1 MEERITVFINDRPVQ
16 IYRGL
21 HVEHAL
27 IACDTSLYEAV
38 RQGELVVEDQHGFR
52 VGLQGGLLPGA
63 RIYTK
68 RLRKRESERVEKDG
82 P

>member
-1 MEERITVFINDRPVQ
+1 MEERITVFINGTPVQ

-27 IACDTSLYEAV
+27 IACDTRLYEAV
-38 RQGELVVEDQHGFR
+38 RQGELIVEDQHGFR
-52 VGLQGGLLPGA
+52 VGLAGGLLPGA
-63 RIYTK
+63 RIFTRRPMK
-68 RLRKRESERVEKDG
+68 SESERVENEE